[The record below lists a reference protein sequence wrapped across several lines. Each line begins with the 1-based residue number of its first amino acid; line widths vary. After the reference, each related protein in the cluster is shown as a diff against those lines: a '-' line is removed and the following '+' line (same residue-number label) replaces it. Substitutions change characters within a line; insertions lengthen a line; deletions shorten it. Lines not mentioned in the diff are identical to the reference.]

1 MSDLDEQLKRVRL
14 QKEQLELDRLLA
26 KQQRE
31 KMISGLPSA
40 AAQVLKVPLS
50 AIAIVATANKKWLWS
65 AVITGFFFCIGLVV
79 YELFESEKERQR
91 EQRYQAERA
100 KIIQEKCSKQIT
112 AVKTCNIAMMDANIT
127 AADRSACLDAHI
139 EKNYCVEMARYASN
153 TLD

>member
-31 KMISGLPSA
+31 KLISGLPSA
-40 AAQVLKVPLS
+40 AVQVLKVPLS
-50 AIAIVATANKKWLWS
+50 AIATANKKWLWS
-65 AVITGFFFCIGLVV
+65 ALITGFFFCIGLVV
-79 YELFESEKERQR
+79 YEIFESEKERQR
-91 EQRYQAERA
+91 EERYQAERA
-100 KIIQEKCSKQIT
+100 KIIQEKCAKQIK

-139 EKNYCVEMARYASN
+139 EKNQCVEMARYASF
-153 TLD
+153 TID